1 MDVNDDSV
9 GFDRNSSTQDE
20 VFDSEGDNIYEVET
34 ILKKR
39 IHKGKVQY
47 QVKWMNYGID
57 EYTWEPVENLFGC
70 HALIEKFE
78 LEH

>member
-39 IHKGKVQY
+39 IHKGKVQGLGLGFR
-47 QVKWMNYGID
+47 V
-57 EYTWEPVENLFGC
+57 
-70 HALIEKFE
+70 
-78 LEH
+78 